1 MLSSATA
8 TLQPLFDAYL
18 ADGDDMALRRYLAAE
33 SHLPGRRVNIELARA
48 FAETAGAMAAAS
60 SATMWGL
67 VERLTAL
74 SAMDAPQDTP
84 AEFLSYCGGWAAG
97 EVGAS
102 VPDLR
107 ESALTLLRALARDER
122 WRIREAAASGI
133 QALLRRDP
141 APILAVLDTWIVP
154 GDWLAMRV
162 VAAGLADPDI
172 LEARATA
179 EAALDINRRILA
191 QVRTTGERRSED
203 CPEGGVCLYGR
214 VGRVARRRRDAHPA
228 REPEEGGP
236 PTSLPRASGR
246 RGGPYGIAPHR
257 RRLPSPHLMRRGLQR
272 ELASARSRPRPGV

>member
-203 CPEGGVCLYGR
+203 YRVLRQGLGDTLSVVVQAVPKEGFAFMEELAEWRDDDVTRILRENLKKGGLRRRFPE
-214 VGRVARRRRDAHPA
+214 RVAAVA
-228 REPEEGGP
+228 G
-236 PTSLPRASGR
+236 
-246 RGGPYGIAPHR
+246 
-257 RRLPSPHLMRRGLQR
+257 LMG
-272 ELASARSRPRPGV
+272 